1 MELVDLLKSQL
12 GVSDTQASGGA
23 GLLLKLAKDKLGADF
38 SKISGAIPDTDQ
50 LLSSA
55 PSASGIS
62 GAIGNLVS
70 SVAGGNKDLGNL
82 AAIAGGLKK
91 LNIDPGTISKFI
103 PVILSFAQ
111 SKGGDTVKNLLEK
124 VLK

>member
-1 MELVDLLKSQL
+1 MELVELLKSQL
-12 GVSDTQASGGA
+12 GVSDMQASGGA

-38 SKISGAIPDTDQ
+38 SKISGAIPDTDK

-55 PSASGIS
+55 PSG
-62 GAIGNLVS
+62 GVIGNLVS
-70 SVAGGNKDLGNL
+70 SLTGGKSDLGNL
-82 AAIAGGLKK
+82 ASLAGGLKK
-91 LNIDPGTISKFI
+91 LNIDPATIGKFI

-111 SKGGDTVKNLLEK
+111 SKGGDTVKSLLEK

>member
-1 MELVDLLKSQL
+1 MELVELLKSQL

-38 SKISGAIPDTDQ
+38 SKISGSIPDTDK

-55 PSASGIS
+55 PSAGGIGS
-62 GAIGNLVS
+62 LVS
-70 SVAGGNKDLGNL
+70 SLTGGKSDLGNL
-82 AAIAGGLKK
+82 ASLAGGLKK
-91 LNIDPGTISKFI
+91 LNLDPAMISKFV

-111 SKGGDTVKNLLEK
+111 SKGGDTVKGLLEK